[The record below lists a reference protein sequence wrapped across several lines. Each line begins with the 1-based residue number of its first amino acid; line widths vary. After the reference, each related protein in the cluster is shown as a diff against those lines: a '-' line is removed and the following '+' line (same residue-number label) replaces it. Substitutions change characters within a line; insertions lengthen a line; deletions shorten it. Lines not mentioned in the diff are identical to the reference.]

1 MRKLISAALFG
12 VATVV
17 ASAAAHADEKKVVIA
32 YQTGANPYN
41 LGIANG
47 DIAKKTGWDIEFRRF
62 NSGADIFAA
71 IASGDVQIG
80 DVGSSP
86 FAAAVSRAST

>member
-1 MRKLISAALFG
+1 MRKLISAAL
-12 VATVV
+12 VAL
-17 ASAAAHADEKKVVIA
+17 AAAATSGMAHADEKKVVIA

-47 DIAKKTGWDIEFRRF
+47 DLARKTGWNIEFRRF

-71 IASGDVQIG
+71 IV
-80 DVGSSP
+80 
-86 FAAAVSRAST
+86 